1 VGGWARDR
9 QNDGIQD
16 CSTYV
21 RQLFAAHEEAGALCR
36 IPPLSDSEREK
47 VRFAFLYVLVV
58 ISFYV
63 TEHTLSFVKAV

>member
-1 VGGWARDR
+1 
-9 QNDGIQD
+9 
-16 CSTYV
+16 
-21 RQLFAAHEEAGALCR
+21 LCR